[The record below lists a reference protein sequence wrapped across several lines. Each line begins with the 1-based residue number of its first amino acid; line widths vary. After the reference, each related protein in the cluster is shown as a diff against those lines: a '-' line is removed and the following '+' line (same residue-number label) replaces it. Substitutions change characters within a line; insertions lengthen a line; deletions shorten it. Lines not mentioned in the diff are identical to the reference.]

1 MNNDI
6 IFCIVVL
13 VIISPIIFIF
23 IFFLIGYFRS
33 IIFEYVYQ
41 TVWYRQYREYK
52 DEKQRIKDLAKKRRY
67 ERKLE
72 KYRSRLHL
80 DEPESELSEEY
91 APLEGNF
98 QTQREEQF
106 NEFLKFA
113 HQQMEK
119 FSLYTSNDRTLQRL
133 LDETFLSISRLTA
146 RLTPDNYMESS
157 QIFDFYKVGL
167 EHYFTLLNS
176 NSTHITDKK
185 FYASLKKCLVSIRDK
200 ADKLAK
206 GIKESKTLKINV
218 QLDALIEYIE
228 S

>member
-1 MNNDI
+1 MSREEIAFVLFISFVVVPAILLI
-6 IFCIVVL
+6 IM
-13 VIISPIIFIF
+13 VICFY
-23 IFFLIGYFRS
+23 LGDAWW
-33 IIFEYVYQ
+33 YQ
-41 TVWYRQYREYK
+41 QYKKYK
-52 DEKQRIKDLAKKRRY
+52 EEKKRLKALARERRH

-80 DEPESELSEEY
+80 DEPESKLSEED
-91 APLEGNF
+91 ASLEGNF
-98 QTQREEQF
+98 QTQKEDQF
-106 NEFLKFA
+106 YEFLKFA

-119 FSLYTSNDRTLQRL
+119 FSLYTSNDKTLQRL

-167 EHYFTLLNS
+167 EHFFTLLNS
-176 NSTHITDKK
+176 NSTHITDKE
-185 FYASLKKCLVSIRDK
+185 FYRSLKKCLVSIRDK
-200 ADKLAK
+200 ADKLSK

>member
-1 MNNDI
+1 MILLITLILSSFLLLFGYLFDFLLNLSDI
-6 IFCIVVL
+6 
-13 VIISPIIFIF
+13 PW
-23 IFFLIGYFRS
+23 
-33 IIFEYVYQ
+33 YQ
-41 TVWYRQYREYK
+41 QYKKYK
-52 DEKQRIKDLAKKRRY
+52 EEKKRLKALAKERLY

-80 DEPESELSEEY
+80 DEPESELSEED
-91 APLEGNF
+91 ASLVENF

-106 NEFLKFA
+106 NEFLRFA

-119 FSLYTSNDRTLQRL
+119 FSLYTSNDKTLQHL

-167 EHYFTLLNS
+167 NHFFTLLNS
-176 NSTHITDKK
+176 NSTHITDKE
-185 FYASLKKCLVSIRDK
+185 FYKSLKKCLVSIRDK

>member
-1 MNNDI
+1 MSREEIASVLFISFVVVPAILLI
-6 IFCIVVL
+6 I
-13 VIISPIIFIF
+13 
-23 IFFLIGYFRS
+23 GDAWW
-33 IIFEYVYQ
+33 YQ
-41 TVWYRQYREYK
+41 QYKKYK
-52 DEKQRIKDLAKKRRY
+52 EEKKRLKALARERRH

-80 DEPESELSEEY
+80 DEPESKLSQED
-91 APLEGNF
+91 ASLEGNF
-98 QTQREEQF
+98 QTQKEDQF
-106 NEFLKFA
+106 YEFLKFA

-119 FSLYTSNDRTLQRL
+119 FSLYTSNDKTLQRL

-167 EHYFTLLNS
+167 EHFFTLLNS
-176 NSTHITDKK
+176 NSTHITDKE
-185 FYASLKKCLVSIRDK
+185 FYRSLKKCLVSIRDK
-200 ADKLAK
+200 ADKLSK

>member
-1 MNNDI
+1 MSQEDI
-6 IFCIVVL
+6 ICLFGIVCVTAICL
-13 VIISPIIFIF
+13 IWFIF
-23 IFFLIGYFRS
+23 
-33 IIFEYVYQ
+33 VYSYDSW
-41 TVWYRQYREYK
+41 WYKQYKKYK
-52 DEKQRIKDLAKKRRY
+52 EEKKRLKALAKERRY

-80 DEPESELSEEY
+80 DEPESGLSEED
-91 APLEGNF
+91 ASLEGNF

-119 FSLYTSNDRTLQRL
+119 FSLYTSNDKTLQHL

-167 EHYFTLLNS
+167 NHFFSILNS
-176 NSTHITDKK
+176 NSTHITDKE
-185 FYASLKKCLVSIRDK
+185 FYKSLKKCLVSIRDK

>member
-1 MNNDI
+1 ME
-6 IFCIVVL
+6 
-13 VIISPIIFIF
+13 IFIIIGLIYSPF
-23 IFFLIGYFRS
+23 IFFLIW
-33 IIFEYVYQ
+33 VLLDKAWWYQ
-41 TVWYRQYREYK
+41 QYKKYK
-52 DEKQRIKDLAKKRRY
+52 EEKKRLKALVKERRY

-72 KYRSRLHL
+72 KYRSSLHL
-80 DEPESELSEEY
+80 DEPESELSEED
-91 APLEGNF
+91 ASLEGNF

-119 FSLYTSNDRTLQRL
+119 FSLYTSNDKTLQHL

-167 EHYFTLLNS
+167 NHFFSILNS
-176 NSTHITDKK
+176 NSTHITDKE
-185 FYASLKKCLVSIRDK
+185 FYKSLKKCLVSIRDK